1 MITSMCDSAELAQ
14 KAVEEKLKKQ
24 MEKAKQRAQHE
35 LIKQQKGLW
44 TLSRASRN
52 EFMMHKAV
60 GLLRISFG
68 VYRFVSY

>member
-35 LIKQQKGLW
+35 LIKQQKGL
-44 TLSRASRN
+44 
-52 EFMMHKAV
+52 
-60 GLLRISFG
+60 
-68 VYRFVSY
+68 